1 MQFVIDIPEG
11 VDVIVDRNKPNE
23 VISKIL
29 WQAVKNGTP
38 LPERHGRLIDADE
51 LKKNNE
57 EYIIQY
63 PADTEEDTRNM
74 MVEWINEDITNAPTI
89 IESYPK
95 IECAKS

>member
-11 VDVIVDRNKPNE
+11 VDVIVERNKPNE
-23 VISKIL
+23 VISEIL

-38 LPERHGRLIDADE
+38 LPECHGRLIDADE

-63 PADTEEDTRNM
+63 PADTEEDIRNM

-95 IECAKS
+95 TECAKS

>member
-11 VDVIVDRNKPNE
+11 VDVIVERNKPNE
-23 VISKIL
+23 VISEIL

-63 PADTEEDTRNM
+63 PADTEEDIRNM

-95 IECAKS
+95 TECAKS